1 MTDAREASGKR
12 QSGPAGFE
20 MVGEPPGET
29 TEAPPAPMTFGTF
42 VLSLSTSAL
51 LLLGEARDPE
61 SGKDS
66 SPNLPLARQTI
77 DVLEMLS
84 EKTRGNLDSEE
95 EKFLAAILHDLR
107 MRYVRIQG
115 AGG

>member
-1 MTDAREASGKR
+1 MTDAKEAGGKR
-12 QSGPAGFE
+12 QGGPAGFE
-20 MVGEPPGET
+20 MVGELPG
-29 TEAPPAPMTFGTF
+29 TEEALPVSMTFGTF

-51 LLLGEARDPE
+51 VLLGEARDPG
-61 SGKDS
+61 SDKDS

-84 EKTRGNLDSEE
+84 EKTRGNLDPEE
-95 EKFLAAILHDLR
+95 EKLLAAILHDLR